1 MQADFHLHTR
11 ADREF
16 SYTGEDD
23 YYYSSYIQALKQ
35 AGIGI
40 GVITNH
46 NKFDLAEFK
55 ALQRTARGQEILL
68 LPGVEL
74 SVNDGSNGIHT
85 LVVFSDEWL
94 ENNQDHI
101 NPFLQIAFQGK
112 TPDQYEHENGR
123 SSLSLIET
131 MKKLEEYHKDF
142 FLVFAHVED
151 KSGLWHELQGGRLK
165 ELGEDEFFKKR
176 TLAFQK
182 VRTHDSPG
190 RKCRAKVQGWLKQ
203 SYPAEVEGS
212 DPKSIEEI
220 GQGKNKCYLKIG
232 AFTFDAVKYA
242 LLDHKNRLKQNP
254 PEYSHSH
261 ITSISFEGGIL
272 DGKTIRFSPELNT
285 LIGIRGSGKSSVLEA
300 LRYALDIPFGE
311 KASDKDYKTSLVD
324 HALGSGGKIT
334 LNAVD
339 QWRQQYEIRRIS
351 REQPDV
357 YVDGKL
363 QPGISIQQTV
373 LRKPVYFGQKD
384 LSSTGAGFESDL
396 VEKLVGEKLTEVR
409 SDIIDRRQKV
419 VELVGKLKR
428 LSNTEEKK
436 KEYESK
442 KQDAEHRLRFY
453 RQHGIEEKLQ
463 KQVGFDSDARKCGQV
478 SGFVREYIESLA
490 AFINQYEDDL
500 KNQRSYT
507 SRQNT
512 DFFDGFFSQYDK
524 LLAAFDEIKM
534 ALTASEQALTAL
546 EEKRREFAELKENLK
561 EEFAKIERQLAD
573 DLKQDGVQTI
583 HLSEF
588 GELQKTVEQATQM
601 LQELAKERDTRVE
614 LENELEEEQ
623 TRLNKLLH
631 KEFMVIKSKLDTIN
645 KDHSSIRIE
654 VEFKGDKEAFASYM
668 KDIFQGSGLREARIR
683 NLVNNYDDFG
693 DMRQAWENL
702 KGELGNVFSAFE
714 QFFEENLETLLTWQV
729 PNRFVINYRDK
740 ELKYHSLGQRA
751 SALILFVLSQKENS
765 VFIIDQPEDDLD
777 NQTIYEDVIQA
788 IRQLKPTTQFIFATH
803 NANFPV
809 LGDAEQIIACS
820 YSDSKVHQ
828 TMGSIDQP
836 DLQHRIVEIMEGG
849 EEAFTQRKRR
859 YETWKPQS

>member
-828 TMGSIDQP
+828 TTGSIDQP